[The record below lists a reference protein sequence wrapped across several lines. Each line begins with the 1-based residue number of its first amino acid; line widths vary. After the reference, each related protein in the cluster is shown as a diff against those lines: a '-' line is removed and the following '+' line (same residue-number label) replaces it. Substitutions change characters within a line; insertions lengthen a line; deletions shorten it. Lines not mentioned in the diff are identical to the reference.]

1 MTSCNQLNYYF
12 FLLLF
17 YIKVAYFVRK
27 RIELFIGIY
36 ISMKTTFPLTQKAQ
50 RKWQKHQNLS
60 RKNKTKQ
67 KKLTSNNKNNNKRI
81 RMF

>member
-1 MTSCNQLNYYF
+1 MT
-12 FLLLF
+12 
-17 YIKVAYFVRK
+17 K
-27 RIELFIGIY
+27 EDIY
-36 ISMKTTFPLTQKAQ
+36 
-50 RKWQKHQNLS
+50 QKHQNLS